1 MKDLFL
7 NDILR
12 LTDEE
17 IANSKIALNMK
28 WGGKSHFERWNDSDS
43 SQRDV
48 SYSYA
53 QHYGNKR
60 NFTHIGQTVF
70 GFVQLPNSNRK
81 WLLVTAG
88 RITGFPKDGPCDHEE
103 IERFSGLLGR
113 LVIELPK
120 GNTYSRYIFNLNT
133 FLWDAKVVEILAADY
148 QSIKFQGLDRVHL
161 PFHDLKLILSGEKYA
176 DYRNALSS
184 VKGVYCLTDTKTGKL
199 YIGSAYGEH
208 GIAQRWSDY
217 INTKTGGNDGL
228 IALYKEKGDSY
239 FEENFEFTL
248 IEFFG
253 MNTDSNRIIDRENYW
268 KDAFAT
274 RESGYNK
281 N

>member
-28 WGGKSHFERWNDSDS
+28 WGGESHFKRWNDSDPS
-43 SQRDV
+43 HRDV

-53 QHYGNKR
+53 QHYGKQR
-60 NFTHIGQTVF
+60 NFTRIGQVVF
-70 GFVQLPNSNRK
+70 GFVQLPSSNRK

-88 RITGFPKDGPCDHEE
+88 RITGFPEKGPCDHEE
-103 IERFSGLLGR
+103 IENFQGFLGR
-113 LVIELPK
+113 LVVEIHK
-120 GNTYSRYIFNLNT
+120 GNTNSRYVFNLSKYIAK
-133 FLWDAKVVEILAADY
+133 AKVVEILSSDY
-148 QSIKFQGLDRVHL
+148 QAIKFEGLDRVQL
-161 PFHDLKLILSGEKYA
+161 FFHDLKQILSGEKYA

-184 VKGVYCLTDTKTGKL
+184 VKGVYCLTDRKTGKL

-217 INTKTGGNDGL
+217 IDTKTGGNDGL

-239 FEENFEFTL
+239 FEENFKFTL

-253 MNTDSNRIIDRENYW
+253 MNTDSNRIIDREKYW

-274 RESGYNK
+274 RETGYNK